1 MTLLWLLL
9 AMFWAS
15 FFTVKVLKMRAHE
28 FDLTVSED
36 HGVLVLSEGPKE
48 PVSIVLTAD
57 DLEHLISL
65 AQASLAILRA
75 TDGYK

>member
-1 MTLLWLLL
+1 
-9 AMFWAS
+9 
-15 FFTVKVLKMRAHE
+15 MRAHE

-36 HGVLVLSEGPKE
+36 HGVLVLSDGPKE
-48 PVSIVLTAD
+48 PVSIALTAD

-75 TDGYK
+75 TDGHK